1 MINLK
6 SASLERKIKS
16 LIPNN
21 GKKLILFFLT
31 SPILGKIIKISK
43 IKSNLF
49 GGKFD
54 YDLVSDVEAAR
65 IFWGVWE
72 SAEIRFSKRFV
83 QTDTIVELGSSVG
96 VTLGVLSNLRQNTKF
111 VCVEASTTNFEKLT
125 RLQKQLSTNNV
136 YSLINKAIAY
146 NKDFVGFAST
156 STTGSKIDET
166 IETSENFV
174 PTITLSRLLEEN
186 RVNDEYTLITDI
198 EGAESEIFFV
208 DKIALKNCVRIIAEL
223 EETPSYSMEEQIN
236 KLISIGFSIT
246 ESYGNVF
253 VFSRM

>member
-1 MINLK
+1 MGVCRN
-6 SASLERKIKS
+6 KI
-16 LIPNN
+16 P
-21 GKKLILFFLT
+21 
-31 SPILGKIIKISK
+31 
-43 IKSNLF
+43 
-49 GGKFD
+49 
-54 YDLVSDVEAAR
+54 
-65 IFWGVWE
+65 
-72 SAEIRFSKRFV
+72 KRFA

-111 VCVEASTTNFEKLT
+111 VCVEASTTNFEKLS

-146 NKDFVGFAST
+146 HKDFVGFAST
-156 STTGSKIDET
+156 TTTGSKIDET
-166 IETSENFV
+166 IETSKSFV

-208 DKIALKNCVRIIAEL
+208 DEIALKNCVRIIVEL
-223 EETPSYSMEEQIN
+223 EETPLYSMEEQIN
-236 KLISIGFSIT
+236 KLISIGFSIS

-253 VFSRM
+253 VFSRV

>member
-1 MINLK
+1 MINFK
-6 SASLERKIKS
+6 SVSLERKIKS

-21 GKKLILFFLT
+21 GKKFILFFLT
-31 SPILGKIIKISK
+31 SSIFGKIIKISK

-72 SAEIRFSKRFV
+72 SAEIRFSKRFA
-83 QTDTIVELGSSVG
+83 QTDMIVELGSSIG
-96 VTLGVLSNLRQNTKF
+96 VTLGVLSNLRHDTTF
-111 VCVEASTTNFEKLT
+111 ICVEASAANFKKLS

-146 NKDFVGFAST
+146 GKDNVGFAST

-166 IETSENFV
+166 IEDTESFV
-174 PTITLSRLLEEN
+174 PAITLTRLLQEN
-186 RVNDEYTLITDI
+186 QVNDEYTLITDI
-198 EGAESEIFFV
+198 EGAESEIFFK
-208 DKIALKNCVRIIAEL
+208 DEIALKNCVRIIAEL
-223 EETPSYSMEEQIN
+223 EETSAYSIEEQIN
-236 KLISIGFSIT
+236 KLISVGFSIT

-253 VFSRM
+253 VFSRV